1 MRKIDLSEWNQTGG
15 GAVGMSYFHKTDQ
28 SLMLK
33 FMNPDTK
40 IENIEK
46 ELANSRNVY
55 DLGLPTPRPG
65 ELVTDGTRM
74 GIVFE
79 RIAGKRSFAKMIG
92 DEPENIDN
100 LAVQFARITK
110 QLHSTP
116 CNKSNF
122 KSVKQLFG
130 EMIKANPFRENL
142 KEKALNLLDSMPDS
156 DTCLHGDLHFG
167 NIIQSGDGHN
177 YLIDLLDFCYGY
189 YMFDFGAISSLLKA
203 MVPMENIFYR
213 EYHCSIAQA
222 TQFWITVQKEYFGQD
237 TDLEALD
244 QKIRPFTAIKTL
256 CMETESNICL
266 PDVSA
271 NEIYSVLGDVKL

>member
-1 MRKIDLSEWNQTGG
+1 MKTIDLSEWEQSGG

-33 FMNPDTK
+33 FMNPDTS
-40 IENIEK
+40 IENVKK
-46 ELANSRNVY
+46 ELDNSRNVY
-55 DLGLPTPRPG
+55 DLELPTPRPG
-65 ELVTDGTRM
+65 ELVTDGERQ

-79 RIAGKRSFAKMIG
+79 RILGKRSFAKMIG
-92 DEPENIDN
+92 EEPDNIEN
-100 LAVQFARITK
+100 LAIQFAKMAK

-122 KSVKQLFG
+122 KSVKQLYG

-142 KEKALNLLDSMPDS
+142 KEKALNMLESMPDA

-167 NIIQSGDGHN
+167 NVIQSGDGKN

-189 YMFDFGAISSLLKA
+189 YMFDFGAIGSLIKA
-203 MVPMENIFYR
+203 MVPMENIFFR

-222 TQFWITVQKEYFGQD
+222 TRFWIAAQKEYFGQD
-237 TDLEALD
+237 VDLKAKED
-244 QKIRPFTAIKTL
+244 EFRPFVALKTL
-256 CMETESNICL
+256 TMETESNICL

-271 NEIYSVLGDVKL
+271 NELYSVFGDIRL